1 MQVEI
6 QKFTAFVEH
15 IPDNEFKIGPN
26 LETKTELPSQSILRM
41 TMILKLFESLSLSC
55 DENREKMS
63 RDQALVTNLT
73 RLIFICSIYM
83 SQVAEHSILSIELV
97 LVCTENAMRVLIN
110 ITNGSVV
117 AVQNVA
123 KVIVSANVVVGI
135 SRSGIGAIVYALQ
148 LGIGDKYTAKNL
160 EYGTRLTEERS
171 FSIAHFDM
179 SVLALAL
186 LTNCLEHYVPP
197 IITINTL
204 QVGSDETSLI
214 EYLTKLFSMPKF

>member
-1 MQVEI
+1 
-6 QKFTAFVEH
+6 
-15 IPDNEFKIGPN
+15 
-26 LETKTELPSQSILRM
+26 M

-83 SQVAEHSILSIELV
+83 SQVAENDSILSIELV

-179 SVLALAL
+179 SVLLIAL
-186 LTNCLEHYVPP
+186 LTNCLEHTMYHHYHDKHSSSWKRRN
-197 IITINTL
+197 ITYRIPHK
-204 QVGSDETSLI
+204 VI
-214 EYLTKLFSMPKF
+214 F

>member
-1 MQVEI
+1 
-6 QKFTAFVEH
+6 
-15 IPDNEFKIGPN
+15 
-26 LETKTELPSQSILRM
+26 
-41 TMILKLFESLSLSC
+41 MILKLFESLSK
-55 DENREKMS
+55 NREKMA

-83 SQVAEHSILSIELV
+83 SQVVKNDSILSTELI

-148 LGIGDKYTAKNL
+148 LGA
-160 EYGTRLTEERS
+160 
-171 FSIAHFDM
+171 
-179 SVLALAL
+179 
-186 LTNCLEHYVPP
+186 
-197 IITINTL
+197 
-204 QVGSDETSLI
+204 
-214 EYLTKLFSMPKF
+214 